1 MLTNL
6 FPFQELVSF
15 ALYLLIIFTDYLD
28 GYVARK
34 YNQITDLGKLLDPL
48 ADKILVTTMLL
59 LFTQY
64 GQIEFYWTAIIIFR
78 EYAVLGLRS
87 IAALKNIVIKADM
100 FGKIKTVLQFTLL
113 AFLMLE
119 LPGSQ
124 VLIILTVIIT
134 VLSGTNYFLK
144 NKEVLRG

>member
-1 MLTNL
+1 
-6 FPFQELVSF
+6 
-15 ALYLLIIFTDYLD
+15 
-28 GYVARK
+28 
-34 YNQITDLGKLLDPL
+34 
-48 ADKILVTTMLL
+48 LL

-64 GQIEFYWTAIIIFR
+64 GQIDFYWTAMIIFR

-100 FGKIKTVLQFTLL
+100 FGKIKTVIQFTLL
-113 AFLMLE
+113 AFLILE
-119 LPGSQ
+119 LPGSNI
-124 VLIILTVIIT
+124 LILLTVLIT

>member
-48 ADKILVTTMLL
+48 ADKILVTTILL